1 MQIFDINNT
10 ALTHETKLRNAN
22 FFIFA
27 KTALIEPFTLPAS
40 IDTIGD
46 RLFGVRSW
54 TATSVSEFMSEEKQ
68 KVEAVRAAF
77 AEEIQKFD
85 ASYFGSVKVDAAVA
99 LAELNT
105 IRIRHTGK
113 KSALAAA
120 KGLVG
125 KVAPEERGE
134 FGQFVQSVGKEI
146 NEKLDASEATLKK
159 LIEDAKTERE
169 RLDVTIPG
177 RRPATGHLHPLTLL
191 RQRIEDIFVSMGY
204 AIEDDRE
211 IETDHYNFDALNIPD
226 GHPARESQDTFYTTD
241 GFALRS
247 QTSTVQIR
255 AMERRGVP
263 IRIIAPG
270 KVFRRDTP
278 DMTHVPMFHQIE
290 GLCVDKGITMAHLKG
305 TVTEW
310 LKRLFGEDTITRFRP
325 SYFPFTEP
333 SAEFDFSCF
342 KCHGSGTVVSGQ
354 RSVVSKDQEPITE
367 RCRPCKGSGWI
378 ELGGSGMVHPN
389 VLKNVGVDPTV
400 YSGFAFG
407 FGLERMAA
415 LMYSIDDIR
424 HMFDND
430 VRFLE
435 QFR

>member
-1 MQIFDINNT
+1 MSESSTQIQGLRERLIDELSPLTSLSPDALGIVDAEARLSEVNDVKVRLTGRKSELAGLKKAIGQVEPEQRAEFAQAVQSLEREITETIDTLESALSAHIT
-10 ALTHETKLRNAN
+10 AL
-22 FFIFA
+22 
-27 KTALIEPFTLPAS
+27 
-40 IDTIGD
+40 
-46 RLFGVRSW
+46 
-54 TATSVSEFMSEEKQ
+54 
-68 KVEAVRAAF
+68 KV
-77 AEEIQKFD
+77 
-85 ASYFGSVKVDAAVA
+85 
-99 LAELNT
+99 
-105 IRIRHTGK
+105 
-113 KSALAAA
+113 
-120 KGLVG
+120 
-125 KVAPEERGE
+125 
-134 FGQFVQSVGKEI
+134 
-146 NEKLDASEATLKK
+146 
-159 LIEDAKTERE
+159 ERE

-177 RRPATGHLHPLTLL
+177 RRPRTGHLHPITIL

-211 IETDHYNFDALNIPD
+211 IETDYYNFDALNIPGD
-226 GHPARESQDTFYTTD
+226 HPARESQDTFYTTD
-241 GFALRS
+241 GLALRS

-263 IRIIAPG
+263 IRILAPG
-270 KVFRRDTP
+270 KVYRRDTP
-278 DMTHVPMFHQIE
+278 DMTHTPMFHQLE

-310 LKRLFGEDTITRFRP
+310 LRRLFGPDTRTRFRP

-342 KCHGSGTVVSGQ
+342 VCHGSGKVG
-354 RSVVSKDQEPITE
+354 DD

-389 VLKNVGVDPTV
+389 VLRACGVDPTV

-415 LMYSIDDIR
+415 MMFNIDDIR
-424 HMFDND
+424 HLFEND

>member
-1 MQIFDINNT
+1 MSD
-10 ALTHETKLRNAN
+10 AN
-22 FFIFA
+22 QH
-27 KTALIEPFTLPAS
+27 IEAART
-40 IDTIGD
+40 
-46 RLFGVRSW
+46 
-54 TATSVSEFMSEEKQ
+54 
-68 KVEAVRAAF
+68 AF
-77 AEEIQKFD
+77 AEAFTPFD
-85 ASYFGSVKVDAAVA
+85 SLDLNGGGLADAEAKLRELGELKV
-99 LAELNT
+99 
-105 IRIRHTGK
+105 RHTGK
-113 KSALAAA
+113 KSTLAEA
-120 KGLVG
+120 KKMIGR
-125 KVAPEERGE
+125 VAPEERSA
-134 FGQFVQSVGKEI
+134 FGQAVQAAEKEI
-146 NEKLDASEATLKK
+146 IDRLEKAEAELNEFITAAR
-159 LIEDAKTERE
+159 IERE

-177 RRPATGHLHPLTLL
+177 RRPRTGHLHPITIL
-191 RQRIEDIFVSMGY
+191 RQQIEDIFVSMGY

-211 IETDHYNFDALNIPD
+211 IETDYYNFDALNIPE
-226 GHPARESQDTFYTTD
+226 GHPARESQDTFYTTG

-310 LKRLFGEDTITRFRP
+310 LKRLFGEDTVTRFRP

-342 KCHGSGTVVSGQ
+342 VCHGSGRVSGEQ
-354 RSVVSKDQEPITE
+354 RAVSSKEGESGELLTAHGSQITD

-389 VLKNVGVDPTV
+389 VLRSCGVDPAV

-415 LMYSIDDIR
+415 MMFNIDDIR
-424 HMFDND
+424 HMFENN

>member
-1 MQIFDINNT
+1 MSEGLAYIDELKTRLT
-10 ALTHETKLRNAN
+10 AEVEPLSSLALDRLTATDAEAKLR
-22 FFIFA
+22 
-27 KTALIEPFTLPAS
+27 EV
-40 IDTIGD
+40 GD
-46 RLFGVRSW
+46 LTVRL
-54 TATSVSEFMSEEKQ
+54 
-68 KVEAVRAAF
+68 
-77 AEEIQKFD
+77 
-85 ASYFGSVKVDAAVA
+85 
-99 LAELNT
+99 
-105 IRIRHTGK
+105 TGK
-113 KSALAAA
+113 KSDLSAAM
-120 KGLVG
+120 KKIGSM
-125 KVAPEERGE
+125 APEERTT
-134 FGQFVQSVGKEI
+134 FAQAVQSLNKEI
-146 NEKLDASEATLKK
+146 TATLEAAEAK
-159 LIEDAKTERE
+159 LKEKISDLKTELE
-169 RLDVTIPG
+169 RVDVTIPG
-177 RRPATGHLHPLTLL
+177 RRPRRGHLHPITLL

-211 IETDHYNFDALNIPD
+211 IETDYYNFDALNIPE
-226 GHPARESQDTFYTTD
+226 GHPARESQDTFYTTT
-241 GFALRS
+241 GLALRS

-263 IRIIAPG
+263 LRILAPG

-278 DMTHVPMFHQIE
+278 DMTHTPMFHQLE

-310 LKRLFGEDTITRFRP
+310 LRRMYGPETVTRFRP

-342 KCHGSGTVVSGQ
+342 KCGGTGVFEG
-354 RSVVSKDQEPITE
+354 D

-389 VLKNVGVDPTV
+389 VLRAVGVDPSV

-407 FGLERMAA
+407 FGLERMTA
-415 LMYSIDDIR
+415 LMYTIDDIR

-435 QFR
+435 QFS

>member
-1 MQIFDINNT
+1 
-10 ALTHETKLRNAN
+10 
-22 FFIFA
+22 
-27 KTALIEPFTLPAS
+27 
-40 IDTIGD
+40 
-46 RLFGVRSW
+46 
-54 TATSVSEFMSEEKQ
+54 MSEEID
-68 KVEAVRAAF
+68 KVEAVRTAF
-77 AEEIQKFD
+77 NQEFERFADLKSEGLGLADAETYLRD
-85 ASYFGSVKVDAAVA
+85 LG
-99 LAELNT
+99 ELK
-105 IRIRHTGK
+105 IKHTGK
-113 KSALAAA
+113 KSDIAGAMKLI
-120 KGLVG
+120 G
-125 KVAPEERGE
+125 KVAPDERSN
-134 FGQFVQSVGKEI
+134 FGQLVQSVEKDIVESIGSVEAKL
-146 NEKLDASEATLKK
+146 NEFVS
-159 LIEDAKTERE
+159 DAKTESE
-169 RLDVTIPG
+169 RIDVTLPG
-177 RRPATGHLHPLTLL
+177 RRPRTGHLHPITIL
-191 RQRIEDIFVSMGY
+191 RQKIEDIFVSMGY

-211 IETDHYNFDALNIPD
+211 IETDYYNFDALNIPE
-226 GHPARESQDTFYTTD
+226 GHPARHTQDTFYTTS

-310 LKRLFGEDTITRFRP
+310 LKRLFGEDTVTRFRP

-342 KCHGSGTVVSGQ
+342 KCHGSGKFDNS
-354 RSVVSKDQEPITE
+354 

-389 VLKNVGVDPTV
+389 VLRAVGVDPTV

-407 FGLERMAA
+407 FGLERMCAM
-415 LMYSIDDIR
+415 MYSLDDIR
-424 HMFDND
+424 LMFDND

>member
-1 MQIFDINNT
+1 M
-10 ALTHETKLRNAN
+10 AEER
-22 FFIFA
+22 
-27 KTALIEPFTLPAS
+27 
-40 IDTIGD
+40 
-46 RLFGVRSW
+46 
-54 TATSVSEFMSEEKQ
+54 AT
-68 KVEAVRAAF
+68 VEAAREAF
-77 AEEIQKFD
+77 DRDFEKFNDLNPNGSSLADIEAMLREVGEI
-85 ASYFGSVKVDAAVA
+85 KV
-99 LAELNT
+99 
-105 IRIRHTGK
+105 RHTGK
-113 KSALAAA
+113 RSALAES
-120 KGLVG
+120 KKLIG
-125 KVAPEERGE
+125 KVAPEQRGE
-134 FGQFVQSVGKEI
+134 FGQLVQSIEKSIVEKIEAAETRLNEI
-146 NEKLDASEATLKK
+146 LSKARTEA
-159 LIEDAKTERE
+159 E

-177 RRPATGHLHPLTLL
+177 RRPRTGHLHPITIL

-204 AIEDDRE
+204 SIEDDRE
-211 IETDHYNFDALNIPD
+211 IETDYYNFDALNIPE

-263 IRIIAPG
+263 IRILAPG
-270 KVFRRDTP
+270 RVYRRDTP
-278 DMTHVPMFHQIE
+278 DMTHTPMFHQLE
-290 GLCVDKGITMAHLKG
+290 GLCVDEGITMAHLKG

-310 LKRLFGEDTITRFRP
+310 LKRMYGEDTVTRFRP

-342 KCHGSGTVVSGQ
+342 KCHGTGRFEG
-354 RSVVSKDQEPITE
+354 D

-389 VLKNVGVDPTV
+389 VLKAVGVDPQV

-415 LMYSIDDIR
+415 LMYNIDDIR
-424 HMFDND
+424 HLFEND

>member
-1 MQIFDINNT
+1 
-10 ALTHETKLRNAN
+10 
-22 FFIFA
+22 
-27 KTALIEPFTLPAS
+27 
-40 IDTIGD
+40 
-46 RLFGVRSW
+46 
-54 TATSVSEFMSEEKQ
+54 MSEEREQ
-68 KVEAVRAAF
+68 VEAAKNAF
-77 AEEIQKFD
+77 VKDFDKFD
-85 ASYFGSVKVDAAVA
+85 DLELNGIA
-99 LAELNT
+99 LAEAEAKLRE
-105 IRIRHTGK
+105 IGELRVRHTGK
-113 KSALAAA
+113 KSELAAT
-120 KGLVG
+120 KKLIG
-125 KVAPEERGE
+125 KVAPEERGA
-134 FGQFVQSVGKEI
+134 FGQFVQSVEKEI
-146 NEKLDASEATLKK
+146 AESLETAESKLREFISSAKVEA
-159 LIEDAKTERE
+159 E
-169 RLDVTIPG
+169 RLDVTLPG
-177 RRPATGHLHPLTLL
+177 RRPRTGHLHPITIL
-191 RQRIEDIFVSMGY
+191 RQKIEDIFVSMGY

-211 IETDHYNFDALNIPD
+211 IETDYYNFDALNIPE

-310 LKRLFGEDTITRFRP
+310 LKRLFGEDTVTRFRP

-342 KCHGSGTVVSGQ
+342 KCHGTGKIDG
-354 RSVVSKDQEPITE
+354 E

-389 VLKNVGVDPTV
+389 VLRGVGFDPSI

-415 LMYSIDDIR
+415 MMYSIDDIR
-424 HMFDND
+424 HMFEND

>member
-1 MQIFDINNT
+1 
-10 ALTHETKLRNAN
+10 
-22 FFIFA
+22 
-27 KTALIEPFTLPAS
+27 
-40 IDTIGD
+40 
-46 RLFGVRSW
+46 
-54 TATSVSEFMSEEKQ
+54 MSEERA
-68 KVEAVRAAF
+68 KVEAARASFTTDF
-77 AEEIQKFD
+77 AR
-85 ASYFGSVKVDAAVA
+85 Y
-99 LAELNT
+99 AELELNGANLPDAEG
-105 IRIRHTGK
+105 ILREIGELKVRHTGK
-113 KSALAAA
+113 KSAIAGA
-120 KGLVG
+120 KKLIG
-125 KVAPEERGE
+125 KVAAEERGE
-134 FGQFVQSVGKEI
+134 FGQLVQSVENEI
-146 NEKLDASEATLKK
+146 VSRIAEAETRLSEF
-159 LIEDAKTERE
+159 ISNAKTERD

-177 RRPATGHLHPLTLL
+177 RRPPVGHLHPLTIV
-191 RQRIEDIFVSMGY
+191 RQKIEDIFVSMGY

-211 IETDHYNFDALNIPD
+211 IETDHYNFDALNIPE
-226 GHPARESQDTFYTTD
+226 GHPARESQDTFYTT
-241 GFALRS
+241 GGLALRS

-263 IRIIAPG
+263 IRILAPG

-278 DMTHVPMFHQIE
+278 DMTHTPMFHQLE

-310 LKRLFGEDTITRFRP
+310 LRRLFGEDTKTRFRP

-342 KCHGSGTVVSGQ
+342 KCHGTG
-354 RSVVSKDQEPITE
+354 RYEDA

-389 VLKNVGVDPTV
+389 VLRAVDVDPAV

-407 FGLERMAA
+407 FGLDRMAA
-415 LMYSIDDIR
+415 LMYEIDDIR
-424 HMFDND
+424 HLFEND

>member
-1 MQIFDINNT
+1 MNEIEQVEQIRKAFEQEFGRFADLRFD
-10 ALTHETKLRNAN
+10 
-22 FFIFA
+22 
-27 KTALIEPFTLPAS
+27 
-40 IDTIGD
+40 G
-46 RLFGVRSW
+46 
-54 TATSVSEFMSEEKQ
+54 
-68 KVEAVRAAF
+68 
-77 AEEIQKFD
+77 
-85 ASYFGSVKVDAAVA
+85 VA
-99 LAELNT
+99 LADAEATLRQLSDLKT
-105 IRIRHTGK
+105 KHVGK
-113 KSALAAA
+113 KAAISEA
-120 KGLVG
+120 KKLIG
-125 KVAPEERGE
+125 KIAPEERGP
-134 FGQFVQSVGKEI
+134 FGQLVQSVERSI
-146 NEKLDASEATLKK
+146 VDAIDAAEATLNDFIAQTR
-159 LIEDAKTERE
+159 IESE

-177 RRPATGHLHPLTLL
+177 RRPRTGHLHPITLL
-191 RQRIEDIFVSMGY
+191 RQKIEDIFVSMGY

-211 IETDHYNFDALNIPD
+211 IETDYYNFDALNIPE

-263 IRIIAPG
+263 IRILAPG
-270 KVFRRDTP
+270 RVYRRDTP
-278 DMTHVPMFHQIE
+278 DMTHTPMFHQLE

-310 LKRLFGEDTITRFRP
+310 LKRLFGEDTRTRFRP

-342 KCHGSGTVVSGQ
+342 KCHGTGKFEG
-354 RSVVSKDQEPITE
+354 E

-389 VLKNVGVDPTV
+389 VLRACGVDPTV

-407 FGLERMAA
+407 FGLERMTA

-424 HMFDND
+424 HFFEND

>member
-1 MQIFDINNT
+1 
-10 ALTHETKLRNAN
+10 
-22 FFIFA
+22 
-27 KTALIEPFTLPAS
+27 
-40 IDTIGD
+40 
-46 RLFGVRSW
+46 
-54 TATSVSEFMSEEKQ
+54 MSEERQ
-68 KVEAVRAAF
+68 AV
-77 AEEIQKFD
+77 EEIRKAFEQGFGRFADLRVDDVSFTD
-85 ASYFGSVKVDAAVA
+85 AEG
-99 LAELNT
+99 LLREIGELK
-105 IRIRHTGK
+105 IKHTGK
-113 KSALAAA
+113 KSEIAGAMKLI
-120 KGLVG
+120 G
-125 KVAPEERGE
+125 KVEPEERGA
-134 FGQFVQSVGKEI
+134 FGQFVQSI
-146 NEKLDASEATLKK
+146 EKAIVAK
-159 LIEDAKTERE
+159 IEDVETKLNQFISNAKIERE
-169 RLDVTIPG
+169 RLDVTLPG
-177 RRPATGHLHPLTLL
+177 TRPRTGHLHLITIL
-191 RQRIEDIFVSMGY
+191 RQRVEDIFVSMGY

-211 IETDHYNFDALNIPD
+211 IETDYYNFDALNIPE

-305 TVTEW
+305 TINEW
-310 LKRLFGEDTITRFRP
+310 VKRMFGENTITRMRP

-333 SAEFDFSCF
+333 SAEFDYSCF
-342 KCHGSGTVVSGQ
+342 KCHGTGK
-354 RSVVSKDQEPITE
+354 SVGSRQEAVGSQDNFKLTTDGRQPTTD

-389 VLKNVGVDPTV
+389 VLKGVGVDPTV

-407 FGLERMAA
+407 FGLERMCA
-415 LMYSIDDIR
+415 LMYSLDDIR
-424 HMFDND
+424 LMFDND